1 MLVTARSWARDQ
13 HTMINS
19 LEVYRDAGV
28 KAACA
33 MNYNDG
39 ETFRFHA
46 SHLRAMLALEQGQ
59 HRITARAAY
68 DEAYRAKRR
77 EFLRLR

>member
-1 MLVTARSWARDQ
+1 MV
-13 HTMINS
+13 NS
-19 LEVYRDAGV
+19 LEAYRDAGV

-46 SHLRAMLALEQGQ
+46 SHLRAMLALEQPPY
-59 HRITARAAY
+59 RVEARAAY
-68 DEAYRAKRR
+68 DDAYRAKRR
-77 EFLRLR
+77 EFLRHR